1 MSESIN
7 DLVKSVRLATD
18 YQKNKRIL
26 KEKITADLH
35 MPYNNG
41 LFKITPELL
50 AFAATWPDGIL
61 HIKDT
66 YENPIEIQ
74 RDEFLKLARQ
84 HYQTAM
90 NEWHQQHEELK
101 RIRRV

>member
-1 MSESIN
+1 MSESIDN
-7 DLVKSVRLATD
+7 LVQSVQLATD

-35 MPYNNG
+35 MTYKSG

-50 AFAATWPDGIL
+50 AFVSTWPDNIL
-61 HIKDT
+61 YLEDS
-66 YENPIEIQ
+66 YENPIEIN
-74 RDEFLKLARQ
+74 RDIFLIHARQ

-90 NEWHQQHEELK
+90 NTWHQQHEELK

>member
-1 MSESIN
+1 MSESMN

-26 KEKITADLH
+26 KEKITTDLH

-50 AFAATWPDGIL
+50 AFVATWPAGVLYIE
-61 HIKDT
+61 DT
-66 YENPIEIQ
+66 YENPIEIVQ
-74 RDEFLKLARQ
+74 EDFLVKARQ
-84 HYQTAM
+84 HYQTAVSY
-90 NEWHQQHEELK
+90 WHQQHEELK

>member
-26 KEKITADLH
+26 KEKITTDLH
-35 MPYNNG
+35 LPYNNG

-50 AFAATWPDGIL
+50 AFVTTWPDEIL
-61 HIKDT
+61 YIEDT
-66 YENPIEIQ
+66 YENPIEIN
-74 RDEFLKLARQ
+74 REEFTNLARQ
-84 HYQTAM
+84 HYQAVM
-90 NEWHQQHEELK
+90 NTWHQQHEELK
-101 RIRRV
+101 RIRRI